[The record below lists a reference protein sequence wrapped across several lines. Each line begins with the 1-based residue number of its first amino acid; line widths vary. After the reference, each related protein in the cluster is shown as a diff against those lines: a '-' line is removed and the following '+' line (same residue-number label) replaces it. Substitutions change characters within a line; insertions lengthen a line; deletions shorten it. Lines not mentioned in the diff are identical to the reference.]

1 MLNELKTYADEVKES
16 GHGMFFAV
24 TSDEYTEWDRGSDDL
39 AKAIEAL
46 KEADAFGENAEI
58 AIIDVADGYCIDTM
72 TLEEAEDELQRM
84 E

>member
-1 MLNELKTYADEVKES
+1 MLNELKIYADTAREG

-24 TSDEYTEWDRGSDDL
+24 TSDEYTEWDRVSDNL
-39 AKAIEAL
+39 AKAIVAL
-46 KEADAFGENAEI
+46 KEADACGEDAEI
-58 AIIDVADGYCIDTM
+58 AIIDVADGYCLDTM

>member
-39 AKAIEAL
+39 GKAIMAL
-46 KEADAFGENAEI
+46 KEATACGEEAEI
-58 AIIDVADGYCIDTM
+58 AIIDTADGYCIDTM

>member
-1 MLNELKTYADEVKES
+1 MLNELKTYADAARES
-16 GHGMFFAV
+16 GHGLFFAI
-24 TSDEYTEWDRGSDDL
+24 TSDEYTGWDRGSDNL
-39 AKAIEAL
+39 AKAIVAL
-46 KEADAFGENAEI
+46 KEANACGEDAEI

>member
-1 MLNELKTYADEVKES
+1 MMNELKTYADAAKES
-16 GHGMFFAV
+16 GHRLFFAI

-39 AKAIEAL
+39 DKAIMAL
-46 KEADAFGENAEI
+46 KEATACGEDAEI
-58 AIIDVADGYCIDTM
+58 AIIDTADDYCLDTM

>member
-1 MLNELKTYADEVKES
+1 MLNELKTYADAARES

-39 AKAIEAL
+39 ARAIMAL
-46 KEADAFGENAEI
+46 KEANACGEDAEI
-58 AIIDVADGYCIDTM
+58 AIIDTADGYCLDTM